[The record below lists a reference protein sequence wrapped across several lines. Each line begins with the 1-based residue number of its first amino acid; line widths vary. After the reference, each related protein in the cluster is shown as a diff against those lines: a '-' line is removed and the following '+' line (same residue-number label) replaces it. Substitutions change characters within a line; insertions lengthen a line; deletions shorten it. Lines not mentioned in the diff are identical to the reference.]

1 MDGEGEHPQPA
12 ARSIL
17 RHRRLG
23 KPGDRWWLR
32 PIRGN
37 SRPQWSELRFQFS
50 ATRGGWVSDRGD
62 DAYAHAESKNYTETA
77 SNSATAAVIK
87 CKSSTSLN
95 LKEVGNS
102 YSANWQTRELVNR

>member
-1 MDGEGEHPQPA
+1 MDRERQYPQPA

-23 KPGDRWWLR
+23 KPGDRRWLR

-50 ATRGGWVSDRGD
+50 ATRGRWVSDR
-62 DAYAHAESKNYTETA
+62 DAYAHPESKRFTGSETA
-77 SNSATAAVIK
+77 SNSATALIERVILSK
-87 CKSSTSLN
+87 PMRQLTGEPHRKRN
-95 LKEVGNS
+95 GADRQK
-102 YSANWQTRELVNR
+102 